1 MEQAFSQGVLL
12 MKFRNLSI
20 AALLAAVSPAVF
32 VGMAFAE
39 TVTPSTEAAKEWWP
53 AQLDLSALRQN
64 EAHSNPYGGDYN
76 YAKEFSSLDLDA
88 VKADIRK
95 TLTTPPAKARTAAIP
110 NAIRGAASIDK
121 HMRTEGLDWF
131 PDEELSMMQCDGAIS
146 MIQQCKP
153 RVVLSHDCPTE
164 VAMEMYG
171 RLIKSRTDQM
181 LQACFLHHQPQLW
194 VFGHHHFSWTKV
206 IGGTKFVCL
215 GELEI
220 MEL

>member
-1 MEQAFSQGVLL
+1 MIIIGDVHGGGKTPGLRSAKTKLEVYHNIV
-12 MKFRNLSI
+12 RNLKQKTIQIGDLGFKEQHEWFLENINTDQHKVLFGNHDHMPMVEERHSLGHFSFLKEESI
-20 AALLAAVSPAVF
+20 
-32 VGMAFAE
+32 M
-39 TVTPSTEAAKEWWP
+39 T
-53 AQLDLSALRQN
+53 
-64 EAHSNPYGGDYN
+64 
-76 YAKEFSSLDLDA
+76 
-88 VKADIRK
+88 
-95 TLTTPPAKARTAAIP
+95 
-110 NAIRGAASIDK
+110 IRGAASIDK

-194 VFGHHHFSWTKV
+194 VFGHHHKSKKLN
-206 IGGTKFVCL
+206 IRGTQFICL
-215 GELEI
+215 AELEI
-220 MEL
+220 MEI